1 MAKKYSDD
9 NKYFFKSIADE
20 FEQLDNQYDV
30 TTRKNLVFNEFLSN
44 MQLENMV
51 ILDAGCGYG
60 AFSMEL
66 AKSTSRLVSSDLIYE
81 LTSKTVNK
89 TKESGV
95 VSDALSLPFFDNSFD
110 LVVTSEMVE
119 HTPNPEEVIFEL
131 IRVLKPGGHIVLTTP
146 NKKWQFVVRLAS
158 ALHLRNFDGIENFL
172 GFRQLDMILKE
183 ANVET
188 ISHKGLHLFPF
199 QIKLLWKLSTFFD
212 RKFGDKLL
220 GEFMI
225 NQAVFCRKPIPGDFT
240 K

>member
-1 MAKKYSDD
+1 MAKNYTDH

-30 TTRKNLVFNEFLSN
+30 TTRKNIVFNEFLSN
-44 MQLENMV
+44 MHLEGMT

-60 AFSMEL
+60 AFSVEL
-66 AKSTSRLVSSDLIYE
+66 KKYNCRLVSSDLIYE

-89 TKESGV
+89 TKETGV
-95 VSDALSLPFFDNSFD
+95 VSDALFLPFFDNSFD

-119 HTPNPEEVIFEL
+119 HTPNPEAVIFEL
-131 IRVLKPGGHIVLTTP
+131 IRVLKPGGHFVLTTP

-158 ALHLRNFDGIENFL
+158 TLHLRNFNGIENFL
-172 GFRQLDMILKE
+172 GFRQLDMILKK

-199 QIKLLWKLSTFFD
+199 QIKFLWKLSTFFD
-212 RKFGDKLL
+212 RRFGDKLL

-225 NQAVFCRKPIPGDFT
+225 NQAVFCKKPISGE
-240 K
+240 